1 MPLLGI
7 VAAIPWSLTSL
18 VAVALSITLV
28 PLAPAGPPAVGTAAR
43 GSAAADLLDTLAAF
57 AARYGGAVVVLCL
70 GLRPAAASPP
80 PAPRPHPSPEPAE
93 PSQTPR

>member
-28 PLAPAGPPAVGTAAR
+28 PLAPAGPPAIGPGAR
-43 GSAAADLLDTLAAF
+43 GSPAGDLVDTLAAF
-57 AARYGGAVVVLCL
+57 AARYGGAFLVLWA
-70 GLRPAAASPP
+70 GLRVRGHPPP
-80 PAPRPHPSPEPAE
+80 PAPGPPAPAAAE
-93 PSQTPR
+93 PSQAPR